1 MEEWD
6 DSARREEALCYFASS
21 IYQQIGAADEAVE
34 RARRLPAMRP
44 RARCVTFCYIDQDGT
59 SVGCVRLSVDW
70 GAHRHYCRQHLP
82 VPEDYQTA
90 YESEATEILRLISD
104 YFAHCHA
111 KMYIAYEENDN
122 SEPLDYEYL
131 SMEDWYNSLNRKLTY
146 TSRTLPELQL
156 EIARE

>member
-122 SEPLDYEYL
+122 SEPLD
-131 SMEDWYNSLNRKLTY
+131 
-146 TSRTLPELQL
+146 
-156 EIARE
+156 